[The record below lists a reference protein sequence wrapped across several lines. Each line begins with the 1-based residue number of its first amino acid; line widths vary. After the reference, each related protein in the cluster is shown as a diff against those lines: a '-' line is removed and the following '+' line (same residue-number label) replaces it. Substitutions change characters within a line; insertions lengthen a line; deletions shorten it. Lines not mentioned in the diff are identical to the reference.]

1 MPFVAYEKR
10 CASSK
15 CLPLKTSWPDIQEPA
30 EDEEEEGDEGRP
42 EIEGKTAK
50 EMIESAGVFLK
61 GSDPFA
67 AASFAAKTELQ
78 RTKALEKQRAKV
90 AKIREQTI
98 YQRARAKRAKEAYSK
113 HMKHLQ
119 AKELGR
125 AIMMQEMAMTIEEKA
140 KRSVAR
146 DMRLKSAMRRQTNP
160 YKHNGTK
167 SLPGPVI
174 GPGPIS
180 AAAIDTRGELRY
192 AFKKCYEASNKS
204 IFKPRSSSAN

>member
-1 MPFVAYEKR
+1 
-10 CASSK
+10 
-15 CLPLKTSWPDIQEPA
+15 
-30 EDEEEEGDEGRP
+30 
-42 EIEGKTAK
+42 
-50 EMIESAGVFLK
+50 MIESAGVYLK
-61 GSDPFA
+61 SSDPFA
-67 AASFAAKTELQ
+67 TASFAAQTELQ
-78 RTKALEKQRAKV
+78 KIKASEKQRARIAKV
-90 AKIREQTI
+90 REETI
-98 YQRARAKRAKEAYSK
+98 YRRARAKRAKEAYAK

-125 AIMMQEMAMTIEEKA
+125 AIMMQDMARTIEEKA

-180 AAAIDTRGELRY
+180 AAAVDNRGEIRRMRENSKYVFDMNGRRHLRKIWESLTK
-192 AFKKCYEASNKS
+192 AHLLSG
-204 IFKPRSSSAN
+204 